1 MKSITSARWTAL
13 TLFIVGIAAAV
24 SSLAGAWGPGL
35 DKVGAIAGAVAAV
48 AGPAMRLIGEWIWQ
62 TTPAGQAS
70 YGPPTVV
77 PSAGQVDAEIS
88 AAVQPESAVKPDPP
102 Q

>member
-1 MKSITSARWTAL
+1 MTSARWTAL
-13 TLFIVGIAAAV
+13 SLFIVGVAAAV

-35 DKVGAIAGAVAAV
+35 DKVGVIAGAVAAV

-62 TTPAGQAS
+62 TTPAGQAA
-70 YGPPTVV
+70 YAPPIVAPT
-77 PSAGQVDAEIS
+77 AGSVDAEIT